1 MGKQSHQS
9 WFLDTSPPS
18 PQVASLLNIASF
30 LYLLALVSC
39 VLACQWQATD
49 HEFGN
54 NNNPREFLVRLINYI
69 YSCLACYLA
78 HRKYF

>member
-1 MGKQSHQS
+1 MVKQNHQS
-9 WFLDTSPPS
+9 WVLDMSPSS

-30 LYLLALVSC
+30 LFLPALVFC
-39 VLACQWQATD
+39 VLACQWQETD

-54 NNNPREFLVRLINYI
+54 DNNPREFLVGLINYI
-69 YSCLACYLA
+69 YSCLARYLA